1 MNNNHDI
8 SEWDVAEYINSII
21 AHSESVDLEFKAA
34 SGGFPKSLWE
44 TYSAFAN
51 TDGGTIVLGI
61 REKNECLHI
70 EGLTSEQLQQYKKQ
84 FWNDVNNPDCVSYNL
99 LTDKDV
105 VEGEYEGKKLLLIRV
120 PRATRS
126 QRPVY
131 CTSNPFRG
139 HTYKRNNEGDYKC
152 TNEEVRRMLAD
163 ADDTHPQDSRILANY
178 SIDDIDALSLKQYR
192 QYFTSR
198 QPAHPWLALTDIEL
212 LEKLGG
218 YRKDRELNMEGF
230 TLAGIL
236 MFGKTESITDPT
248 CVADYFPD
256 FREYLVDENI
266 SRWSDRICPDGTWE
280 ANLFQF
286 YRRVY
291 NRLITI
297 LPRPF
302 HLEQGIRQDDL
313 PTHIAIRE
321 ALVNTLIHCDYSEKG
336 NIVIEQRKDKLSFRN
351 PGTLLISRNQY
362 YAGGES
368 VCRNKSLQKMF
379 MMIGFSE
386 KAGSGVNKIMQ
397 GWQTAN
403 WASPYV
409 KELSRPNKV
418 ELTLPLVSL
427 FPKDI
432 HNVLNQVFGPNRI
445 NDLKQEA
452 LLALAT
458 CLAEGS
464 TNNDRL
470 QHLLNMHPADITAM
484 LRTLCTDGF
493 LTSDGKGRGTTYQV
507 NMQLTENVASSEA
520 NVASSEANVA
530 SSEANVASSETNVA
544 SSETNVASYFKK
556 KRLHYEEI
564 TELICSVATD
574 YLLLEEIATAIG
586 RNVRYLNNRIIPRM
600 IEEQKLER
608 LYPDIPNHPK
618 QKYKAKKQ

>member
-1 MNNNHDI
+1 M
-8 SEWDVAEYINSII
+8 
-21 AHSESVDLEFKAA
+21 
-34 SGGFPKSLWE
+34 
-44 TYSAFAN
+44 
-51 TDGGTIVLGI
+51 
-61 REKNECLHI
+61 HI

-163 ADDTHPQDSRILANY
+163 ADDTHPQDSRILAYY
-178 SIDDIDALSLKQYR
+178 S
-192 QYFTSR
+192 
-198 QPAHPWLALTDIEL
+198 
-212 LEKLGG
+212 
-218 YRKDRELNMEGF
+218 M
-230 TLAGIL
+230 
-236 MFGKTESITDPT
+236 
-248 CVADYFPD
+248 
-256 FREYLVDENI
+256 
-266 SRWSDRICPDGTWE
+266 
-280 ANLFQF
+280 
-286 YRRVY
+286 
-291 NRLITI
+291 
-297 LPRPF
+297 
-302 HLEQGIRQDDL
+302 
-313 PTHIAIRE
+313 
-321 ALVNTLIHCDYSEKG
+321 
-336 NIVIEQRKDKLSFRN
+336 
-351 PGTLLISRNQY
+351 
-362 YAGGES
+362 
-368 VCRNKSLQKMF
+368 
-379 MMIGFSE
+379 
-386 KAGSGVNKIMQ
+386 
-397 GWQTAN
+397 TAN

-544 SSETNVASYFKK
+544 SYFKK

>member
-1 MNNNHDI
+1 MNSNHDI
-8 SEWDVAEYINSII
+8 SEWDVTEYINTII
-21 AHSESVDLEFKAA
+21 THDESADLEFKTA

-51 TDGGTIVLGI
+51 TDGGIIILGI
-61 REKNECLHI
+61 RERNGHLQI
-70 EGLTSEQLQQYKKQ
+70 EGLTPEQIQQYKKQ

-99 LTDKDV
+99 LVDRDV
-105 VEGEYEGKKLLLIRV
+105 IEGEYEGKKLLLIRA

-152 TNEEVRRMLAD
+152 TNEEVKRMLAD
-163 ADDTHPQDSRILANY
+163 ADDAHPQDSRILTNY
-178 SIDDIDALSLKQYR
+178 SIDDIDTLSLKQYR

-236 MFGKTESITDPT
+236 MFGKTESITDPA

-256 FREYLVDENI
+256 FREYLGDE
-266 SRWSDRICPDGTWE
+266 SMTRWSDRICPDGTWE

-302 HLEQGIRQDDL
+302 RLEQGIRQDDL
-313 PTHIAIRE
+313 PTHVAIRE

-336 NIVIEQRKDKLSFRN
+336 SIVIEQRRNKLLFRN

-362 YAGGES
+362 YNGGES
-368 VCRNKSLQKMF
+368 ICRNKSLQKMF

-397 GWQTAN
+397 GWQTAS
-403 WASPYV
+403 WTSPYV
-409 KELSRPNKV
+409 NELSRPDRV
-418 ELTLPLVSL
+418 ELILPLVSL
-427 FPKDI
+427 FPEDVHKALI
-432 HNVLNQVFGPNRI
+432 QSFGSGRI
-445 NDLKQEA
+445 NSLKQES
-452 LLALAT
+452 LLTLAT
-458 CLAEGS
+458 CFAEGS

-470 QHLLNMHPADITAM
+470 QHLLNMHPSDITSM

-493 LTSDGKGRGTTYQV
+493 LISDGKGRGTTYQV
-507 NMQLTENVASSEA
+507 NMQLGKNVASSGDNVASSEN
-520 NVASSEANVA
+520 NVASSK
-530 SSEANVASSETNVA
+530 TNVA
-544 SSETNVASYFKK
+544 SSEDNVASNFKK
-556 KRLHYEEI
+556 KRLPYEEI
-564 TELICSVATD
+564 TKLICSVATD
-574 YLLLEEIATAIG
+574 YLFLEEIATAVG
-586 RNVRYLNNRIIPRM
+586 RNVRYLNNKIIPRM

-608 LYPDIPNHPK
+608 LYPNIPNHPK
-618 QKYKAKKQ
+618 QKYKTKK

>member
-1 MNNNHDI
+1 MNSNHDI
-8 SEWDVAEYINSII
+8 SEWDVTEYINTII
-21 AHSESVDLEFKAA
+21 THDESADLEFKTA

-51 TDGGTIVLGI
+51 TDGGIIILGI
-61 REKNECLHI
+61 RERNGHLQI
-70 EGLTSEQLQQYKKQ
+70 EGLTPEQIQQYKKQ

-99 LTDKDV
+99 LVDRDV
-105 VEGEYEGKKLLLIRV
+105 IEGEYEGKKLLLIRV

-152 TNEEVRRMLAD
+152 TNEEVKRMLAD
-163 ADDTHPQDSRILANY
+163 ADDAHPQDSRILTNY
-178 SIDDIDALSLKQYR
+178 SIDDIDTLSLKQYR

-236 MFGKTESITDPT
+236 MFGKTESITDPA

-256 FREYLVDENI
+256 FREYLGDE
-266 SRWSDRICPDGTWE
+266 SMTRWSDRICPDGTWE

-302 HLEQGIRQDDL
+302 RLEQGIRQDDL
-313 PTHIAIRE
+313 PTHVAIRE

-336 NIVIEQRKDKLSFRN
+336 SIVIEQRRNKLLFRN

-362 YAGGES
+362 YNGGES
-368 VCRNKSLQKMF
+368 ICRNKSLQKMF

-397 GWQTAN
+397 GWQTAS
-403 WASPYV
+403 WTSPYV
-409 KELSRPNKV
+409 NELSRPDRV
-418 ELTLPLVSL
+418 ELILPLVSL
-427 FPKDI
+427 FPEDVHKALI
-432 HNVLNQVFGPNRI
+432 QSFGSGRI
-445 NDLKQEA
+445 NSLKQES
-452 LLALAT
+452 LLTLAT
-458 CLAEGS
+458 CFAEGS

-470 QHLLNMHPADITAM
+470 QHLLNMHPSDITGM

-493 LTSDGKGRGTTYQV
+493 LISDGKGRGTTYQV
-507 NMQLTENVASSEA
+507 NMQLGKNVASSGDNVASSEN
-520 NVASSEANVA
+520 NVASSENNVA
-530 SSEANVASSETNVA
+530 SSKTNVA
-544 SSETNVASYFKK
+544 SSEDNVASNFKK
-556 KRLHYEEI
+556 KRLPSEEI
-564 TELICSVATD
+564 TKLICSVATD
-574 YLLLEEIATAIG
+574 YLFLEEIATAVG
-586 RNVRYLNNRIIPRM
+586 RNVRYLNNKIIPRM

-608 LYPDIPNHPK
+608 LYPNIPNHPK
-618 QKYKAKKQ
+618 QKYKTKK

>member
-1 MNNNHDI
+1 
-8 SEWDVAEYINSII
+8 
-21 AHSESVDLEFKAA
+21 
-34 SGGFPKSLWE
+34 
-44 TYSAFAN
+44 
-51 TDGGTIVLGI
+51 
-61 REKNECLHI
+61 
-70 EGLTSEQLQQYKKQ
+70 
-84 FWNDVNNPDCVSYNL
+84 
-99 LTDKDV
+99 
-105 VEGEYEGKKLLLIRV
+105 
-120 PRATRS
+120 
-126 QRPVY
+126 
-131 CTSNPFRG
+131 
-139 HTYKRNNEGDYKC
+139 
-152 TNEEVRRMLAD
+152 MLAD
-163 ADDTHPQDSRILANY
+163 ADETHPQDSRILTNY

-198 QPAHPWLALTDIEL
+198 QPAHPWLALSDIEL

-236 MFGKTESITDPT
+236 MFGKTESITDPA

-256 FREYLVDENI
+256 FREYLGDESM

-291 NRLITI
+291 TRLTTI

-302 HLEQGIRQDDL
+302 RLEQGIRQDDQ
-313 PTHIAIRE
+313 PTHVAIRE

-336 NIVIEQRKDKLSFRN
+336 SIVIEQWKNKLLFRN

-362 YAGGES
+362 YNGGES

-403 WASPYV
+403 WTSPYV
-409 KELSRPNKV
+409 KELSRPDRV

-427 FPKDI
+427 FPEDI
-432 HNVLNQVFGPNRI
+432 HQALIQSFGSERI
-445 NDLKQEA
+445 SRLKQES
-452 LLALAT
+452 LLTLAT
-458 CLAEGS
+458 CFAEGS

-470 QHLLNMHPADITAM
+470 QHLLNMHPSDITGM
-484 LRTLCTDGF
+484 LRTLCADGF
-493 LTSDGKGRGTTYQV
+493 LISDGKGRGTTYQV
-507 NMQLTENVASSEA
+507 NMQSAEHVAKINVASSKDNVASSED
-520 NVASSEANVA
+520 NVASPEDNVA
-530 SSEANVASSETNVA
+530 SN
-544 SSETNVASYFKK
+544 FKK
-556 KRLHYEEI
+556 KRLPYEEI
-564 TELICSVATD
+564 TKLICSVATD
-574 YLLLEEIATAIG
+574 YLFLEEIATAVG

-608 LYPDIPNHPK
+608 LYPNIPNHPK

>member
-1 MNNNHDI
+1 MNSNHDI
-8 SEWDVAEYINSII
+8 SEWDVTEYINTII
-21 AHSESVDLEFKAA
+21 THDESADLEFKTA

-51 TDGGTIVLGI
+51 TDGGIIILGI
-61 REKNECLHI
+61 RERNGHLQI
-70 EGLTSEQLQQYKKQ
+70 EGLTPEQIQQYKKQ

-99 LTDKDV
+99 LVDRDV
-105 VEGEYEGKKLLLIRV
+105 IEGEYEGKKLLLIRV

-152 TNEEVRRMLAD
+152 TNEEVKRMLAD
-163 ADDTHPQDSRILANY
+163 ADDAHPQDSRILTNY
-178 SIDDIDALSLKQYR
+178 SIDDIDTLSLKQYR

-236 MFGKTESITDPT
+236 MFGKTESITDPA

-256 FREYLVDENI
+256 FREYLGDE
-266 SRWSDRICPDGTWE
+266 SMTRWSDRICPDGTWE

-302 HLEQGIRQDDL
+302 RLEQGIRQDDL
-313 PTHIAIRE
+313 PTHVAIRE

-336 NIVIEQRKDKLSFRN
+336 SIVIEQRRNKLLFRN

-362 YAGGES
+362 YNGGES
-368 VCRNKSLQKMF
+368 ICRNKSLQKMF

-397 GWQTAN
+397 GWQTAS
-403 WASPYV
+403 WTSPYV
-409 KELSRPNKV
+409 NELSRPDRV
-418 ELTLPLVSL
+418 ELILPLVSL
-427 FPKDI
+427 FPEDVHKALI
-432 HNVLNQVFGPNRI
+432 QSFGSGRI
-445 NDLKQEA
+445 NSLKQES
-452 LLALAT
+452 LLTLAT
-458 CLAEGS
+458 CFAEGS

-470 QHLLNMHPADITAM
+470 QHLLNMHPSDITGM

-493 LTSDGKGRGTTYQV
+493 LISDGKGRGTTYQV
-507 NMQLTENVASSEA
+507 NMQLGKNVASSGD
-520 NVASSEANVA
+520 NVASSK
-530 SSEANVASSETNVA
+530 TNVA
-544 SSETNVASYFKK
+544 SSEDNVASNFKK
-556 KRLHYEEI
+556 KRLPYEEI
-564 TELICSVATD
+564 TKLICSVATD
-574 YLLLEEIATAIG
+574 YLFLEEIATAVG
-586 RNVRYLNNRIIPRM
+586 RNVRYLNNKIIPRM

-608 LYPDIPNHPK
+608 LYPNIPNHPK
-618 QKYKAKKQ
+618 QKYKTKK

>member
-1 MNNNHDI
+1 MNSNHDI
-8 SEWDVAEYINSII
+8 SEWDVTEYINTII
-21 AHSESVDLEFKAA
+21 THDESADLEFKTA
-34 SGGFPKSLWE
+34 SGGFPKNLWE

-51 TDGGTIVLGI
+51 TDGGIIILGI
-61 REKNECLHI
+61 RERNGHLQI
-70 EGLTSEQLQQYKKQ
+70 EGLTPEQIQQYKKQ

-99 LTDKDV
+99 LVDRDV
-105 VEGEYEGKKLLLIRV
+105 IEGEYEGKKLLLIRV

-152 TNEEVRRMLAD
+152 TNEEVKRMLAD
-163 ADDTHPQDSRILANY
+163 ADDAHPQDSRILTNY
-178 SIDDIDALSLKQYR
+178 SIDDIDTLSLKQYR

-236 MFGKTESITDPT
+236 MFGKTESITDPA

-256 FREYLVDENI
+256 FREYLGDE
-266 SRWSDRICPDGTWE
+266 SMTRWSDRICPDGTWE

-302 HLEQGIRQDDL
+302 RLEQGIRQDDL
-313 PTHIAIRE
+313 PTHVAIRE

-336 NIVIEQRKDKLSFRN
+336 SIVIEQRRNKLLFRN

-362 YAGGES
+362 YNGGES
-368 VCRNKSLQKMF
+368 ICRNKSLQKMF

-397 GWQTAN
+397 GWQTAS
-403 WASPYV
+403 WTSPYV
-409 KELSRPNKV
+409 NELSRPDRV
-418 ELTLPLVSL
+418 ELILPLVSL
-427 FPKDI
+427 FPEDVHKALI
-432 HNVLNQVFGPNRI
+432 QSFGSGRI
-445 NDLKQEA
+445 NSLKQES
-452 LLALAT
+452 LLTLAT
-458 CLAEGS
+458 CFAEGS

-470 QHLLNMHPADITAM
+470 QHLLNMHPSDITGM
-484 LRTLCTDGF
+484 LRTLCADGF
-493 LTSDGKGRGTTYQV
+493 LISDGKGRGTTYQV
-507 NMQLTENVASSEA
+507 NMQLGKNVASSGDNVASSEN
-520 NVASSEANVA
+520 NVASSK
-530 SSEANVASSETNVA
+530 TNVA
-544 SSETNVASYFKK
+544 SSEDNVASNFKK
-556 KRLHYEEI
+556 KRLPYEEI
-564 TELICSVATD
+564 TKLICSVATD
-574 YLLLEEIATAIG
+574 YLFLEEIATAVG
-586 RNVRYLNNRIIPRM
+586 RNVRYLNNKIIPRM

-608 LYPDIPNHPK
+608 LYPNIPNHPK
-618 QKYKAKKQ
+618 QKYKTKK

>member
-1 MNNNHDI
+1 MNSNHDI
-8 SEWDVAEYINSII
+8 SEWDVTEYINTII
-21 AHSESVDLEFKAA
+21 THDESADLEFKTA

-51 TDGGTIVLGI
+51 TDGGIIILGI
-61 REKNECLHI
+61 RERNGHLQI
-70 EGLTSEQLQQYKKQ
+70 EGLTPEQIQQYKKQ

-99 LTDKDV
+99 LVDRDV
-105 VEGEYEGKKLLLIRV
+105 IEGEYEGKKLLLIRV

-152 TNEEVRRMLAD
+152 TNEEVKRMLAD
-163 ADDTHPQDSRILANY
+163 ADDAHPQDSRILTNY
-178 SIDDIDALSLKQYR
+178 SIDDIDTLSLKQYR

-236 MFGKTESITDPT
+236 MFGKTESITDPA

-256 FREYLVDENI
+256 FREYLGDE
-266 SRWSDRICPDGTWE
+266 SMTRWSDRICPDGTWE

-302 HLEQGIRQDDL
+302 RLEQGIRQDDL
-313 PTHIAIRE
+313 PTHVAIRE

-336 NIVIEQRKDKLSFRN
+336 SIVIEQRRNKLLFRN

-362 YAGGES
+362 YNGGES
-368 VCRNKSLQKMF
+368 ICRNKSLQKMF

-397 GWQTAN
+397 GWQTAS
-403 WASPYV
+403 WTSPYV
-409 KELSRPNKV
+409 NELSRPDRV
-418 ELTLPLVSL
+418 ELILPLVSL
-427 FPKDI
+427 FPEDVHKALI
-432 HNVLNQVFGPNRI
+432 QSFGSGRI
-445 NDLKQEA
+445 NSLKQEY
-452 LLALAT
+452 LLTLAT
-458 CLAEGS
+458 CFAEGS

-470 QHLLNMHPADITAM
+470 QHLLNMHPSDITSM

-493 LTSDGKGRGTTYQV
+493 LISDGKGRGTTYQV
-507 NMQLTENVASSEA
+507 NMQLGKNVASSGDNVASSEN
-520 NVASSEANVA
+520 NVASSQ
-530 SSEANVASSETNVA
+530 TNVA
-544 SSETNVASYFKK
+544 SSEDNVASNFKK
-556 KRLHYEEI
+556 KRLPYEEI
-564 TELICSVATD
+564 TKLICSVATD
-574 YLLLEEIATAIG
+574 YLFLEEIATAVG
-586 RNVRYLNNRIIPRM
+586 RNVRYLNNKIIPRM

-608 LYPDIPNHPK
+608 LYPNIPNHPK
-618 QKYKAKKQ
+618 QKYKTKK

>member
-1 MNNNHDI
+1 MNSNHDI
-8 SEWDVAEYINSII
+8 SEWDVTEYINTII
-21 AHSESVDLEFKAA
+21 THDESADLEFKTA

-51 TDGGTIVLGI
+51 TDGGIIILGI
-61 REKNECLHI
+61 RERNGHLQI
-70 EGLTSEQLQQYKKQ
+70 EGLTPEQIQQYKNQ

-99 LTDKDV
+99 LVDRDV
-105 VEGEYEGKKLLLIRV
+105 IEGEYEGKKLLLIRV

-152 TNEEVRRMLAD
+152 TNEEVKRMLAD
-163 ADDTHPQDSRILANY
+163 ADDAHPQDSRILTNY
-178 SIDDIDALSLKQYR
+178 SIDDIDTLSLKQYR

-236 MFGKTESITDPT
+236 MFGKTESITDPA

-256 FREYLVDENI
+256 FREYLGDE
-266 SRWSDRICPDGTWE
+266 SMTRWSDRICPDGTWE

-302 HLEQGIRQDDL
+302 RLEQGIRQDDL
-313 PTHIAIRE
+313 PTHVAIRE

-336 NIVIEQRKDKLSFRN
+336 SIVIEQRRNKLLFRN

-362 YAGGES
+362 YNGGES
-368 VCRNKSLQKMF
+368 ICRNKSLQKMF

-397 GWQTAN
+397 GWQTAS
-403 WASPYV
+403 WTSPYV
-409 KELSRPNKV
+409 NELNRPDRV
-418 ELTLPLVSL
+418 ELILPLVSL
-427 FPKDI
+427 FPEDVHKALI
-432 HNVLNQVFGPNRI
+432 QSFGSGRI
-445 NDLKQEA
+445 NSLKQES
-452 LLALAT
+452 LLTLAT
-458 CLAEGS
+458 CFAEGS

-470 QHLLNMHPADITAM
+470 QHLLNMHPSDITGM

-493 LTSDGKGRGTTYQV
+493 LISDGKGRGTTYQV
-507 NMQLTENVASSEA
+507 NMQLGKNVASSGDNVASSEN
-520 NVASSEANVA
+520 NVASSK
-530 SSEANVASSETNVA
+530 TNVA
-544 SSETNVASYFKK
+544 SSEDNVASNFKK
-556 KRLHYEEI
+556 KRLPYEEI
-564 TELICSVATD
+564 TKLICSVATD
-574 YLLLEEIATAIG
+574 YLFLEEIATAVG
-586 RNVRYLNNRIIPRM
+586 RNVRYLNNKIIPRM

-608 LYPDIPNHPK
+608 LYPNIPNHPK
-618 QKYKAKKQ
+618 QKYKTKK